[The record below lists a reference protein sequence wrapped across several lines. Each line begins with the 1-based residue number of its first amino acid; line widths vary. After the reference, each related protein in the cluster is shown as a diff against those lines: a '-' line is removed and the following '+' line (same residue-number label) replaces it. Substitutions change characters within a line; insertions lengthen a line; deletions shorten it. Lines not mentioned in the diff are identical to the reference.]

1 MNISTTT
8 VTEPFSYDIPS
19 ALAQYEAV
27 GYVHASQ
34 GVSTEMMAVITDQ
47 IAELMGSSEHELE
60 GWRYPEKK
68 EQFLWQLPEGLSVES
83 LCAAV
88 ARTTGMDP
96 ETTVLSE
103 RHLKVYS
110 ATAPEMPPPHKD
122 RSASTV
128 TVGIGVDIPVESR
141 LVLWPDTDTSFNVFP
156 TAAEWRNTRHAEE
169 MPEVVTEG
177 IAPVEIDLRAGDV
190 VMFRGANFYHER
202 HMPAR
207 TAVLYLK
214 FNDRGL
220 DPLGE
225 DPRTVEAEARSAQ
238 LAGEGL
244 SATSCVAVSARLI
257 SLRTED
263 LLPDLGLVRTARL
276 FGSDA
281 GVRLTDDEAD
291 VLGALAR
298 SGRTTVRNTGAE
310 TEMFERLVKLGLVVL
325 S

>member
-1 MNISTTT
+1 MNIATTT
-8 VTEPFSYDIPS
+8 VTEPFNYDVPS
-19 ALAQYEAV
+19 ALERYEAV
-27 GYVHASQ
+27 GYIHESQ
-34 GVSTEMMAVITDQ
+34 GVSKELMSVITDQ
-47 IAELMGSSEHELE
+47 IAELMGSGEHELE

-68 EQFLWQLPEGLSVES
+68 EQFLWQLPDGLSIET

-88 ARTTGMDP
+88 AKTTGMNP

-128 TVGIGVDIPVESR
+128 TVGIGVDIPAESR
-141 LVLWPDTDTSFNVFP
+141 LVLWPETETSFNIFP
-156 TAAEWRNTRHAEE
+156 TAAEWRNTRHEEE
-169 MPEVVTEG
+169 MPEVVTAG

-225 DPRTVEAEARSAQ
+225 DPRTVEAESRSVR
-238 LAGEGL
+238 LADHGI
-244 SATSCVAVSARLI
+244 SATTGVAVSPRLI

-263 LLPDLGLVRTARL
+263 LLPDLGVVRTARL
-276 FGSDA
+276 FGAEA
-281 GVRLTDDEAD
+281 GVRITTEEAD

-298 SGRTTVRNTGAE
+298 SGRVTVAEAGAE
-310 TEMFERLVKLGLVVL
+310 VSMIERLVKLGLVVL